1 MTLDEINEK
10 METGEEFELQQK
22 LGVFKF
28 MNGNIYITSYNGT
41 WALAEMNLNLILNA
55 TLVCKPWKP
64 KLGDTYWWWMILPG
78 SIRPYSTKF
87 IDHSGHYEQIAF
99 GNCFR
104 TRSECEKHTEMRDKL
119 IEMRKE
125 YI

>member
-1 MTLDEINEK
+1 MTIDEIKEL

-55 TLVCKPWKP
+55 TLIRKPWKP
-64 KLGDTYWWWMILPG
+64 KVGESYYCWEIMNEDMQ
-78 SIRPYSTKF
+78 IRSYSF
-87 IDHSGHYEQIAF
+87 DADEVDFAMLAF

-104 TRSECEKHTEMRDKL
+104 TREECEKHTEMRDKL